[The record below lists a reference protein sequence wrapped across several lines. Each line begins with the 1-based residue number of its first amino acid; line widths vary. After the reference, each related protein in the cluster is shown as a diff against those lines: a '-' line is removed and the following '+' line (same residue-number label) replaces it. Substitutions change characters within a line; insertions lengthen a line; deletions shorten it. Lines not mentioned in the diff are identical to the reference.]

1 MTKSSARL
9 LSLVMAFCLLIAQF
23 TVITASA
30 ESAEPTIVVSSVV
43 ADAGSEVE
51 VTIGLKNNPGIVGM
65 SLTVEFPSA
74 LTLIEVKDAGLLG
87 ANLHNP
93 SKTSPYYLVWAND
106 TARENFTA
114 NGTVVTLKFKISDT
128 AEESAEFPITV
139 SYDPTNFE
147 IFDKDANEIYFAIE
161 NGKVTVTPCEH
172 SGGEA
177 TCISPAICEKCGKA
191 YGEINPANH
200 KHTEE
205 RNAQAPTCNEKG
217 KEADIFCLD
226 CQKTV
231 TEGAEIPA
239 TGNHVSESG
248 EWKYNET
255 DHFHICDNCQT
266 EFAKEAHKGGE
277 ATCVA
282 KAVCEVCGA
291 SYGEK
296 DANNHKNVVLKNNVA
311 PTCKDPG
318 YSGDKVC
325 EDCGETVEQGQVIA
339 ATGNHIDADG
349 KWEFDG
355 TTHFHTCGCGTEFDR
370 ENHKGGE
377 ATCAAKAVCEV
388 CGASYGDVNANN
400 HKNTHVVGQKDAT
413 CCEKGYTG
421 DVFCDD
427 CQTTVSVGT
436 EIAATGN
443 HVDADGK
450 WEFDENGHFHTCYF
464 GTEFDRENHK
474 GGEATCVA
482 KATCEVCGAS
492 YGEKDANN
500 HKNVVLKNNVAPTC
514 KDPGYSGDKVC
525 EDCGETVE
533 QGQVIAA
540 TGNHIDADG
549 KWEFDGTTHFHTCGC
564 GTEFDRENHKGGEA
578 TCAAKAVC
586 EVCGASY
593 GDVNANNHKNTHV
606 VGQKDATCC
615 EKGYTG
621 DVFCDDCQTTVSVG
635 TEIAAT
641 GNHVDADGKWEF
653 DENGHFHTCYF
664 GTEFDRENHKGGEAT
679 CITKATCEVC
689 GHSYGEID
697 RTNHKNIAVVGAVAA
712 TETSTGYTGDKVCQ
726 DCHATVE
733 QGSEIPMLEHKPVK
747 VEANAATAAE
757 KGNIEYWYCGNCGKY
772 YSDAEAQNE
781 ITKEETEIAK
791 LAPTMIEGNGANI
804 DKAAGKGLSFKSD
817 AAFEDFIGVEIDGK
831 TVDSSCYTAK
841 AGSIAVELTAE
852 FINTLSVGE
861 HSIAIVSESGKA
873 TATFTVTDSSVKKPD
888 NTTDSAMAVWT
899 LLLTVS
905 GAAAAAVAFRKKL
918 AK

>member
-1 MTKSSARL
+1 MTKSSAKL

-30 ESAEPTIVVSSVV
+30 ESTEPTIVVSSVV

-65 SLTVEFPSA
+65 SLTVEFPSE

-93 SKTSPYYLVWAND
+93 SKTNPYYLVWAND

-114 NGTVVTLKFKISDT
+114 NGTVVTLKFKINDT
-128 AEESAEFPITV
+128 AEESSEFPVTV

-205 RNAQAPTCNEKG
+205 RNAQAPTC
-217 KEADIFCLD
+217 
-226 CQKTV
+226 
-231 TEGAEIPA
+231 
-239 TGNHVSESG
+239 
-248 EWKYNET
+248 
-255 DHFHICDNCQT
+255 
-266 EFAKEAHKGGE
+266 
-277 ATCVA
+277 
-282 KAVCEVCGA
+282 
-291 SYGEK
+291 
-296 DANNHKNVVLKNNVA
+296 
-311 PTCKDPG
+311 KDPG

-355 TTHFHTCGCGTEFDR
+355 TTHFHTCGCGTKFDFAPH
-370 ENHKGGE
+370 EGGE
-377 ATCAAKAVCEV
+377 ATC
-388 CGASYGDVNANN
+388 
-400 HKNTHVVGQKDAT
+400 
-413 CCEKGYTG
+413 
-421 DVFCDD
+421 
-427 CQTTVSVGT
+427 
-436 EIAATGN
+436 I
-443 HVDADGK
+443 
-450 WEFDENGHFHTCYF
+450 
-464 GTEFDRENHK
+464 
-474 GGEATCVA
+474 A

-635 TEIAAT
+635 TEIPAT

-697 RTNHKNIAVVGAVAA
+697 RTNHKSVVVVGAVAA
-712 TETSTGYTGDKVCQ
+712 TETSTGYTGDKVCE

-747 VEANAATAAE
+747 VEAKAATAAE

-781 ITKEETEIAK
+781 ITEEETEIAK
-791 LAPTMIEGNGANI
+791 LAPTMIEGDGAKI

-831 TVDSSCYTAK
+831 VVDSSCYTAK

-873 TATFTVTDSSVKKPD
+873 TATFTVSDSSAKKPD

-905 GAAAAAVAFRKKL
+905 GAAAAAVVFRKKL

>member
-355 TTHFHTCGCGTEFDR
+355 TTHFHTCGCGTKFDFAPH
-370 ENHKGGE
+370 EGGE

-388 CGASYGDVNANN
+388 CGVSYGDVNANN
-400 HKNTHVVGQKDAT
+400 HKNTHVVDQKDAT

-436 EIAATGN
+436 EIPATGK
-443 HVDADGK
+443 HIDADGK

-635 TEIAAT
+635 TEISAT

-804 DKAAGKGLSFKSD
+804 YNDAGKGLSFKSD
-817 AAFEDFIGVEIDGK
+817 AVFEDFIGVEIDGK

-873 TATFTVTDSSVKKPD
+873 TATFTVSDSSVKKPD

>member
-1 MTKSSARL
+1 
-9 LSLVMAFCLLIAQF
+9 MAFCLLIAQF

-30 ESAEPTIVVSSVV
+30 ESTEPTIVVSSVV

-65 SLTVEFPSA
+65 SLTVEFPSE

-93 SKTSPYYLVWAND
+93 SKTNPYYLVWAND

-114 NGTVVTLKFKISDT
+114 NGTVVTLKFKINDT
-128 AEESAEFPITV
+128 AEESSEFPVTV

-205 RNAQAPTCNEKG
+205 RNAQAPTC
-217 KEADIFCLD
+217 
-226 CQKTV
+226 
-231 TEGAEIPA
+231 
-239 TGNHVSESG
+239 
-248 EWKYNET
+248 
-255 DHFHICDNCQT
+255 
-266 EFAKEAHKGGE
+266 
-277 ATCVA
+277 
-282 KAVCEVCGA
+282 
-291 SYGEK
+291 
-296 DANNHKNVVLKNNVA
+296 
-311 PTCKDPG
+311 KDPG

-355 TTHFHTCGCGTEFDR
+355 TTHFHTCGCGTKFDFAPH
-370 ENHKGGE
+370 EGGE
-377 ATCAAKAVCEV
+377 ATC
-388 CGASYGDVNANN
+388 
-400 HKNTHVVGQKDAT
+400 
-413 CCEKGYTG
+413 
-421 DVFCDD
+421 
-427 CQTTVSVGT
+427 
-436 EIAATGN
+436 I
-443 HVDADGK
+443 
-450 WEFDENGHFHTCYF
+450 
-464 GTEFDRENHK
+464 
-474 GGEATCVA
+474 A

-635 TEIAAT
+635 TEIPAT

-697 RTNHKNIAVVGAVAA
+697 RTNHKSVVVVGAVAA
-712 TETSTGYTGDKVCQ
+712 TETSTGYTGDKVCE

-747 VEANAATAAE
+747 VEAKAATAAE

-781 ITKEETEIAK
+781 ITEEETEIAK
-791 LAPTMIEGNGANI
+791 LAPTMIEGDGAKI

-831 TVDSSCYTAK
+831 VVDSSCYTAK

-873 TATFTVTDSSVKKPD
+873 TATFTVSDSSAKKPD

-905 GAAAAAVAFRKKL
+905 GAAAAAVVFRKKL

>member
-1 MTKSSARL
+1 
-9 LSLVMAFCLLIAQF
+9 MAFCLLIAQF

-30 ESAEPTIVVSSVV
+30 ESTEPTIVVSSVV

-65 SLTVEFPSA
+65 SLTVEFPSE

-93 SKTSPYYLVWAND
+93 SKTNPYYLVWAND

-114 NGTVVTLKFKISDT
+114 NGTVVTLKFKINDT
-128 AEESAEFPITV
+128 AEESSEFPVTV

-205 RNAQAPTCNEKG
+205 RNAQ
-217 KEADIFCLD
+217 
-226 CQKTV
+226 
-231 TEGAEIPA
+231 
-239 TGNHVSESG
+239 
-248 EWKYNET
+248 
-255 DHFHICDNCQT
+255 
-266 EFAKEAHKGGE
+266 
-277 ATCVA
+277 
-282 KAVCEVCGA
+282 
-291 SYGEK
+291 
-296 DANNHKNVVLKNNVA
+296 A

-436 EIAATGN
+436 EI
-443 HVDADGK
+443 
-450 WEFDENGHFHTCYF
+450 
-464 GTEFDRENHK
+464 
-474 GGEATCVA
+474 
-482 KATCEVCGAS
+482 
-492 YGEKDANN
+492 
-500 HKNVVLKNNVAPTC
+500 P
-514 KDPGYSGDKVC
+514 
-525 EDCGETVE
+525 
-533 QGQVIAA
+533 
-540 TGNHIDADG
+540 
-549 KWEFDGTTHFHTCGC
+549 
-564 GTEFDRENHKGGEA
+564 
-578 TCAAKAVC
+578 
-586 EVCGASY
+586 
-593 GDVNANNHKNTHV
+593 
-606 VGQKDATCC
+606 
-615 EKGYTG
+615 
-621 DVFCDDCQTTVSVG
+621 
-635 TEIAAT
+635 AT

-697 RTNHKNIAVVGAVAA
+697 RTNHKSVVVVGAVAA
-712 TETSTGYTGDKVCQ
+712 TETSTGYTGDKVCE

-747 VEANAATAAE
+747 VEAKAATAAE

-781 ITKEETEIAK
+781 ITEEETEIAK
-791 LAPTMIEGNGANI
+791 LAPTMIEGDGAKI

-831 TVDSSCYTAK
+831 VVDSSCYTAK

-873 TATFTVTDSSVKKPD
+873 TATFTVSDSSAKKPD

-905 GAAAAAVAFRKKL
+905 GAAAAAVVFRKKL

>member
-474 GGEATCVA
+474 GGEATC
-482 KATCEVCGAS
+482 
-492 YGEKDANN
+492 
-500 HKNVVLKNNVAPTC
+500 
-514 KDPGYSGDKVC
+514 
-525 EDCGETVE
+525 
-533 QGQVIAA
+533 
-540 TGNHIDADG
+540 
-549 KWEFDGTTHFHTCGC
+549 
-564 GTEFDRENHKGGEA
+564 
-578 TCAAKAVC
+578 
-586 EVCGASY
+586 
-593 GDVNANNHKNTHV
+593 
-606 VGQKDATCC
+606 
-615 EKGYTG
+615 
-621 DVFCDDCQTTVSVG
+621 
-635 TEIAAT
+635 
-641 GNHVDADGKWEF
+641 
-653 DENGHFHTCYF
+653 
-664 GTEFDRENHKGGEAT
+664 
-679 CITKATCEVC
+679 ITKATCEVC

>member
-65 SLTVEFPSA
+65 SLTVEFPSE
-74 LTLIEVKDAGLLG
+74 LTLIEVKDAGALG

-106 TARENFTA
+106 TVRENFTA

-147 IFDKDANEIYFAIE
+147 IFDKDANEIYFATE

-177 TCISPAICEKCGKA
+177 TCISPAICEKCGKT

-388 CGASYGDVNANN
+388 CGASYGEVNANN

-436 EIAATGN
+436 EI
-443 HVDADGK
+443 
-450 WEFDENGHFHTCYF
+450 
-464 GTEFDRENHK
+464 
-474 GGEATCVA
+474 
-482 KATCEVCGAS
+482 S
-492 YGEKDANN
+492 
-500 HKNVVLKNNVAPTC
+500 
-514 KDPGYSGDKVC
+514 
-525 EDCGETVE
+525 
-533 QGQVIAA
+533 
-540 TGNHIDADG
+540 
-549 KWEFDGTTHFHTCGC
+549 
-564 GTEFDRENHKGGEA
+564 
-578 TCAAKAVC
+578 
-586 EVCGASY
+586 
-593 GDVNANNHKNTHV
+593 
-606 VGQKDATCC
+606 
-615 EKGYTG
+615 
-621 DVFCDDCQTTVSVG
+621 
-635 TEIAAT
+635 AT

-697 RTNHKNIAVVGAVAA
+697 RTNHKSVAVVGAVAA
-712 TETSTGYTGDKVCQ
+712 TETSTGYTGDKVCE

-873 TATFTVTDSSVKKPD
+873 TATFTVSDSSVKKPD

-905 GAAAAAVAFRKKL
+905 GAAAIAVAFRKKL

>member
-355 TTHFHTCGCGTEFDR
+355 TTHFHTCGCGTKFDFAPH
-370 ENHKGGE
+370 EGGE

-388 CGASYGDVNANN
+388 CGVSYGDVNANN
-400 HKNTHVVGQKDAT
+400 HKNTHVVDQKDAT

-436 EIAATGN
+436 EIPATG
-443 HVDADGK
+443 K
-450 WEFDENGHFHTCYF
+450 
-464 GTEFDRENHK
+464 
-474 GGEATCVA
+474 
-482 KATCEVCGAS
+482 
-492 YGEKDANN
+492 
-500 HKNVVLKNNVAPTC
+500 
-514 KDPGYSGDKVC
+514 
-525 EDCGETVE
+525 
-533 QGQVIAA
+533 
-540 TGNHIDADG
+540 HI
-549 KWEFDGTTHFHTCGC
+549 
-564 GTEFDRENHKGGEA
+564 
-578 TCAAKAVC
+578 
-586 EVCGASY
+586 
-593 GDVNANNHKNTHV
+593 
-606 VGQKDATCC
+606 
-615 EKGYTG
+615 
-621 DVFCDDCQTTVSVG
+621 
-635 TEIAAT
+635 
-641 GNHVDADGKWEF
+641 DADGKWEF